1 MSQDESRLKKA
12 TSFLLAIVE
21 PALAQNAIGRPSN
34 NRGNPPNG
42 GNFTGQPGM
51 NVGNPNGGNATGN
64 SSNDSLGTNNANNA
78 AAANAVSGFGSGM
91 IVAGIGM
98 ILAGL
103 ALTGGVIFLA
113 LQGQK
118 TSYAGGATRRRKKRR
133 DADD

>member
-1 MSQDESRLKKA
+1 MQSDHYTPPLYFTWADFSRA
-12 TSFLLAIVE
+12 F
-21 PALAQNAIGRPSN
+21 
-34 NRGNPPNG
+34 
-42 GNFTGQPGM
+42 
-51 NVGNPNGGNATGN
+51 
-64 SSNDSLGTNNANNA
+64 DTNNANNA
-78 AAANAVSGFGSGM
+78 TAANAVSGFGS
-91 IVAGIGM
+91 GM

>member
-1 MSQDESRLKKA
+1 
-12 TSFLLAIVE
+12 
-21 PALAQNAIGRPSN
+21 
-34 NRGNPPNG
+34 
-42 GNFTGQPGM
+42 
-51 NVGNPNGGNATGN
+51 
-64 SSNDSLGTNNANNA
+64 
-78 AAANAVSGFGSGM
+78 M